1 MQQADLFQEIVQSP
15 AFIRVLENTSNLL
28 GHAVWWVMDGEGN
41 RQPLRQDAPWCPVAR
56 ENQALRLQCQDG
68 SRQHLER
75 VEFSGNCQFQNCC
88 QGYLRAMIPFY
99 HQTRLI
105 GCLGVCYIRES
116 DAPRARSAVELLEQ
130 YVSLYSTFLSEY
142 DDLEYVH
149 DIWEQMVSSTGL
161 EQLLPQILH
170 ETLHALGLSRGVL
183 YLVDDDGRLE
193 PRIGSPGKKDPADYP
208 SLDIDAGSYQARFE
222 EDQEEILELGAED
235 PLSFWTFQNLDAS
248 AEPRT
253 LGDWASYAIGI
264 RKEERLLGM
273 LVAQTEKADK
283 PFSGPERRILGII
296 TDGAAAVLENAMNLD
311 RVQQRSLALSTIHT
325 VHRLMGAVN
334 SQGELLDRIARLTT
348 QVLRVRKC
356 SIMMLLPDG
365 SALAPMARAG
375 LQEGEIGTGQLSAGA
390 GIPGWVWEN
399 YEPVI
404 VHSPRLDPRFSGDPI
419 AFYPEKS
426 YLAVPMIEDTLIGVI
441 TVSGRKQPFSPADR
455 EVLLTLTEQAVIAL
469 GNIRLIEQHQDL
481 VVSSLRSIANVVEMR
496 DPANQGHTERVE
508 EVAVALGHKVS
519 TDSRWLLNLRYATLL
534 HDSGKIGL
542 LQQSVVQAPSLRRN
556 VANEHGD
563 LEQIYR
569 EHPMISVR
577 VARSMKLD
585 QEAIDMIRHH
595 HENYDGTGFPS
606 GLKGEEIPLGAR
618 IIALADAYVSLEQKG
633 AHRRTYNR
641 EQILA
646 MLKKMAGRRLDPKLF
661 DLFRDLELSERN
673 RGE

>member
-15 AFIRVLENTSNLL
+15 AFMQVLKNTSSLL
-28 GHAVWWVMDGEGN
+28 GDALWWVMDGEGN
-41 RQPLRQDAPWCPVAR
+41 RQPLRQDVPWCPLAR
-56 ENQALRLQCQDG
+56 ENDSLRQRCQSG

-75 VEFSGNCQFQNCC
+75 VESTGNCQFQNCC

-99 HQTRLI
+99 HQNRLI
-105 GCLGVCYIRES
+105 GCLGVCYIRQS
-116 DAPRARSAVELLEQ
+116 DATRARSAVELLEQ
-130 YVSLYSTFLSEY
+130 YVSLYSSFLSEY
-142 DDLEYVH
+142 DDLEYIH
-149 DIWEQMVSSTGL
+149 GIWEQMVSTTSL

-170 ETLHALGLSRGVL
+170 ETLHALGLNRGVL

-193 PRIGSPGKKDPADYP
+193 PRIGSPGKKDQADYP
-208 SLDIDAGSYQARFE
+208 SLEVEAGPYQARFE
-222 EDQEEILELGAED
+222 EEQEEILELGAED
-235 PLSFWTFQNLDAS
+235 PLSFWTFQNLDIS

-253 LGDWASYAIGI
+253 LGDWNSYAIAI

-273 LVAQTEKADK
+273 LVAQTKK
-283 PFSGPERRILGII
+283 GGRPLSGPERRMLGII

-325 VHRLMGAVN
+325 IHRLMGSVN
-334 SQGELLDRIARLTT
+334 SQSELLDRISRLTA
-348 QVLRVRKC
+348 QALRVRKC

-365 SALAPMARAG
+365 SALSPVAKMG
-375 LQEGEIGTGQLSAGA
+375 LEEGEIGTQNLSPGS

-399 YEPVI
+399 YEPII
-404 VHSPRLDPRFSGDPI
+404 VQAPRLDPRFSDDPP

-426 YLAVPMIEDTLIGVI
+426 YLAVPMIEEDLMGVI
-441 TVSGRKQPFSPADR
+441 MVSGRGHPFSPADR

-508 EVAVALGHKVS
+508 EVAVALGRKVS

-542 LQQSVVQAPSLRRN
+542 LQQSSVQSPSQRRS
-556 VANEHGD
+556 VADEHGS

-569 EHPMISVR
+569 EHP
-577 VARSMKLD
+577 
-585 QEAIDMIRHH
+585 
-595 HENYDGTGFPS
+595 
-606 GLKGEEIPLGAR
+606 
-618 IIALADAYVSLEQKG
+618 
-633 AHRRTYNR
+633 
-641 EQILA
+641 
-646 MLKKMAGRRLDPKLF
+646 
-661 DLFRDLELSERN
+661 
-673 RGE
+673 